1 MACAILL
8 ARCFAPIERSSRAAS
23 TTRYAMDASFYV
35 PSWRGVPMTRTEDGT
50 RESVPMPIEK
60 LALVRVLPEVG
71 PRVKKILTRYRI
83 QGWAGSL
90 ALPGGRRRIYRRSW
104 GA

>member
-1 MACAILL
+1 
-8 ARCFAPIERSSRAAS
+8 
-23 TTRYAMDASFYV
+23 MDASFYV

-71 PRVKKILTRYRI
+71 PRVKKILTRYSYP
-83 QGWAGSL
+83 GLGG
-90 ALPGGRRRIYRRSW
+90 ALPSRGGRRRVYRRSW
-104 GA
+104 GAFERVLFDGGNGAI